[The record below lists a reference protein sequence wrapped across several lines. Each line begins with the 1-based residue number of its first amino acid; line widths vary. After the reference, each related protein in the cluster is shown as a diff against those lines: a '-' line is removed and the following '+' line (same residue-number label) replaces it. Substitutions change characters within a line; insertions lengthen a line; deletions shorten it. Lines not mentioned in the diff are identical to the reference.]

1 MAPGELVQK
10 FLGRL
15 SEARFC
21 MEQGLADGT
30 ADIVRGI
37 LAEIEVDNLPQTI
50 KDQIRSRALSILN
63 GVNEHSHAQP
73 AQEEEF
79 QATEPAQFYSYGLAL
94 MDGQFWEEAIQEL
107 SMAAGLGFQ
116 RLKCWEYCGDCAAHL
131 GKWEEAFRFYEYV
144 YTDESHTDEQKK
156 AVLTKIS
163 KCSQAQRKEHAQ
175 TKALANGSVME
186 APEDPQTQCEFVNPS
201 IITIDS
207 YSVDTLIGQTATSW
221 TDREGNTLAG
231 YACSY
236 RITDLLH
243 VGSSS
248 LIVELEEQNS
258 GEKFAGQTLSGK
270 LRNALPAKD
279 WQHGQADRCGSI
291 PGIWSG
297 FTISQASTK
306 TFS

>member
-116 RLKCWEYCGDCAAHL
+116 RLKCWEYCGDCAVHL

-156 AVLTKIS
+156 AVLTKITR
-163 KCSQAQRKEHAQ
+163 CSQAQRKEHAQ
-175 TKALANGSVME
+175 TKAMAKRISNGRRRRTRRRN
-186 APEDPQTQCEFVNPS
+186 AEFVNPS
-201 IITIDS
+201 ILSLGS
-207 YSVDTLIGQTATSW
+207 YSVDPVIGQTVTSW
-221 TDREGNTLAG
+221 TDRDGQDSRRL
-231 YACSY
+231 
-236 RITDLLH
+236 RF
-243 VGSSS
+243 V
-248 LIVELEEQNS
+248 LIE
-258 GEKFAGQTLSGK
+258 
-270 LRNALPAKD
+270 
-279 WQHGQADRCGSI
+279 
-291 PGIWSG
+291 
-297 FTISQASTK
+297 
-306 TFS
+306 